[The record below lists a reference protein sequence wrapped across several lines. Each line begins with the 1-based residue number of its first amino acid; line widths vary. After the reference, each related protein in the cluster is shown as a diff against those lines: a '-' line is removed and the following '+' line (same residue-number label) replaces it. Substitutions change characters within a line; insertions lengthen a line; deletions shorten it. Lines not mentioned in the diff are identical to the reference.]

1 MERAT
6 VEVESVSSRMMENK
20 IGYISISG
28 FKENT
33 YSQFKEA
40 LTALQKDGMKGL
52 ILGLR
57 DTRVV
62 WCVLYMKSG

>member
-28 FKENT
+28 FKE
-33 YSQFKEA
+33 KPP
-40 LTALQKDGMKGL
+40 TAIQGGTDGTAEGQHE
-52 ILGLR
+52 GA
-57 DTRVV
+57 D
-62 WCVLYMKSG
+62 SGFAG